1 MDLAGLL
8 FVALFRAVPYLCL
21 QFWADRQDTWL
32 CRRTWGYLTNLTLII
47 LEPLLYFTSKDIF
60 CRSYAI
66 DTSAA
71 SGGLPGGLG
80 SFGAGGTATRKP
92 LKFCN
97 YFLQLFF
104 FFPPPSFCFILVFW
118 KGIFGQ
124 QKCLSTRE
132 FSGFSGFS
140 GSEMWNDLFIH
151 FKRHLGMA
159 EPIPWFGCYREV
171 SSSVGW
177 CGHS

>member
-8 FVALFRAVPYLCL
+8 FVALFRAVPCLCL

-80 SFGAGGTATRKP
+80 SFGAGGTASRKP

-104 FFPPPSFCFILVFW
+104 FFPPPPFVSYWFSERAYSASKNVCPQESFLGFLGFLDQRCEMIYSFILRGTLAWLNLF
-118 KGIFGQ
+118 
-124 QKCLSTRE
+124 L
-132 FSGFSGFS
+132 
-140 GSEMWNDLFIH
+140 GSAVTE
-151 FKRHLGMA
+151 R
-159 EPIPWFGCYREV
+159 
-171 SSSVGW
+171 
-177 CGHS
+177 